1 MRGNR
6 AGAAARLFI
15 TRRARFADRIHP
27 SPRSLAVARPSLPRS
42 SSAAS
47 SLYRLHRR
55 ATLIPLSI
63 AGARRAYIPRRSGRP
78 RAHCD
83 DQEGLV
89 TSVLVCPPF
98 LNPRATSRRVLSTF
112 FFYFVLSV
120 YYSLSL
126 LLSISSFLSVLFLAR
141 APLVLSVARSSFS
154 YNSPEGSSPLASRA
168 KHVCIHSGYMRAYM

>member
-1 MRGNR
+1 MRGTEREPPLGYLSR
-6 AGAAARLFI
+6 A
-15 TRRARFADRIHP
+15 ARFADRIHP

-126 LLSISSFLSVLFLAR
+126 SLYLLFSLCSLSGSR
-141 APLVLSVARSSFS
+141 SLVLSVARSSFS